1 MRKNIFK
8 VVIII
13 AVTLLILIGIMYLID
28 WNRMKKGEEV
38 VFGTWGEKYAPV
50 QNKDENEEK
59 NSIKYSKY
67 IDDIKL
73 ELDIPNEWKYEELQ
87 KNEENDFF
95 KYALKLYKNNNEQY
109 AMLYFYNNKFG
120 VCGTGRRT
128 EKLILN
134 NNQEASIGYYD
145 NSKVLQDISFNIN
158 ENIALVNNELNYD
171 DTEELLEIIKT
182 INITYNSIPDFEILF
197 YYKNPIESYKVY
209 TILDKSETDKYDYN
223 IYGYDGIVNIKID
236 GKEYSLK
243 EALLENKITMEE
255 IIEKASKDE
264 KDGKITAEMYK
275 DGGSMEYHYDNYT
288 IIKFATLSG
297 NGDVYIGTKN
307 LRLTDIK

>member
-28 WNRMKKGEEV
+28 WNRMKKGKEV
-38 VFGTWGEKYAPV
+38 VFCRWGEKYAPV
-50 QNKDENEEK
+50 QNIDVNKEKDC
-59 NSIKYSKY
+59 IKYSKY

-73 ELDIPNEWKYEELQ
+73 ELDIPNEWKYEELPQ
-87 KNEENDFF
+87 KEGNDFF

-109 AMLYFYNNKFG
+109 AMLYFYNNQFG
-120 VCGTGRRT
+120 VCCTGRTT

-134 NNQEASIGYYD
+134 NNQEVSIGYYD
-145 NSKVLQDISFNIN
+145 NSEVLQDISFNIN
-158 ENIALVNNELNYD
+158 IALVNNGLNYD
-171 DTEELLEIIKT
+171 DAEELIEIIRT
-182 INITYNSIPDFEILF
+182 VNITYNSIPDFEILF
-197 YYKNPIESYKVY
+197 YAKDSTENYKVY

-223 IYGYDGIVNIKID
+223 IYGYNGIANIKID
-236 GKEYSLK
+236 GNEYSLK

-255 IIEKASKDE
+255 IIGKANKDE

-275 DGGSMEYHYDNYT
+275 DGGSMEYYYDNYT

-297 NGDVYIGTKN
+297 NRDVYIGTKG
-307 LRLTDIK
+307 LRLTDIP

>member
-50 QNKDENEEK
+50 QNINEEK
-59 NSIKYSKY
+59 DSIKYSKY

-73 ELDIPNEWKYEELQ
+73 ELDIPNEWKYEELP

-120 VCGTGRRT
+120 VCGTGRTT

-158 ENIALVNNELNYD
+158 ENIALVNNGLNYD

-197 YYKNPIESYKVY
+197 YDKNPIESYKVY

-223 IYGYDGIVNIKID
+223 IYGYDGIVNIKIA

-275 DGGSMEYHYDNYT
+275 DGVSMEYHYDNYT

>member
-50 QNKDENEEK
+50 QNINEEK
-59 NSIKYSKY
+59 DSIKYSKY

-73 ELDIPNEWKYEELQ
+73 ELDIPNEWKYEELP

-120 VCGTGRRT
+120 VCGTGRTT

-158 ENIALVNNELNYD
+158 KNIALVNNGLNYD

-197 YYKNPIESYKVY
+197 YDKNPIESYKVY

-223 IYGYDGIVNIKID
+223 IYGYDGIVNIKIA

-297 NGDVYIGTKN
+297 NGVVYIGTKN

>member
-1 MRKNIFK
+1 MRKTIFK
-8 VVIII
+8 LVIII

-38 VFGTWGEKYAPV
+38 VFGTWREKYAPV
-50 QNKDENEEK
+50 KNINENEEK
-59 NSIKYSKY
+59 DSIKYSKY
-67 IDDIKL
+67 IDGIKL

-275 DGGSMEYHYDNYT
+275 DGGSMEYYYDNYT

-297 NGDVYIGTKN
+297 NGDVYIGTKD
-307 LRLTDIK
+307 LRLTDIP

>member
-50 QNKDENEEK
+50 QNINEEK
-59 NSIKYSKY
+59 DSIKYSKY

-73 ELDIPNEWKYEELQ
+73 ELDIPNEWKYEELP